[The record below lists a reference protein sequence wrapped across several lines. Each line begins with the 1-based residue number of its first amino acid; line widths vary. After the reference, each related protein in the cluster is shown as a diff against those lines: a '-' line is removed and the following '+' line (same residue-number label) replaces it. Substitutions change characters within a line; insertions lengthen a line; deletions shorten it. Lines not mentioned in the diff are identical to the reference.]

1 MVRSEPVTL
10 TVHVTLCGFSPPNV
24 TVAAAIA
31 SVASPP
37 GDTFPRGAVGSFS
50 VFAGD
55 RVTVSAAATSTCSAV
70 STDGLTFQWTLLEK
84 PAGSTAVLN
93 ASDLASPAFFA
104 DMQGAYKLQAVVT
117 DRLGNLARSTLLTV
131 TTQTCGK
138 NLINASVIDNAGA
151 RPFDAHILSVAT
163 SSDDDDLNKCPARFA
178 NSYSVGWGA
187 AATPASAAFSFGSTS
202 GSTVTFTP
210 LANASYVVTASVRA
224 SSGSTTTAITAISAS
239 CVTGVAAGA
248 VSISAV
254 APPFNDGFTRAPGQF
269 FRDDAVTLSAAPTST
284 CQSNPRFTVSF
295 ALTNRPVGSSAVLS
309 SASFVADKPGGPY
322 IVEATIGDGIGHSAT
337 TTATFTAELCGA
349 NSANAAIFDDT
360 AGTAAPFDRRSLRV
374 VPTSTDDDSQRCP
387 ARFAQTYSFAW
398 TVLVQSA
405 RPGTLS
411 TPAAQTTIFTPGG
424 SAIYQLQALV
434 TGSNGRSA
442 LASIAVDAT
451 CSAPFVSATSV
462 GAAFTGQDAS
472 FVRSTARVF
481 RDDVVTVS
489 TSGSSACFS
498 RANAGLTYEWTLTRS
513 GSAASINNATA
524 SSASFTVD
532 TPSASYTA
540 TVVVRDALGNASAP
554 QSATFTASSCGA
566 NPIMADVQDLAGAKP
581 FDDHTLT
588 AVFASGR
595 TTFSDD
601 DDGSK
606 CPTHF
611 AGQYSF

>member
-1 MVRSEPVTL
+1 MVRNIARVGTLIASVLLAACSGSVGSPTATATALQATVNTGSVVRLDGGTSKDPQGRPLFFEWSFISVPSGSAATLVDADKRLPSFLADMPGDYVVQLVVSNGVVRSEPVTL

-84 PAGSTAVLN
+84 PAGSTAALN

-269 FRDDAVTLSAAPTST
+269 FRDDDDRFAKFAAKQRDANES
-284 CQSNPRFTVSF
+284 
-295 ALTNRPVGSSAVLS
+295 GI
-309 SASFVADKPGGPY
+309 FVAVADDQALVVFLHGKCGNQLRFAARLEPEMKLFAR
-322 IVEATIGDGIGHSAT
+322 IDDFLDHLAQLIDFDGK
-337 TTATFTAELCGA
+337 
-349 NSANAAIFDDT
+349 NAAILIAIT
-360 AGTAAPFDRRSLRV
+360 KLRDRALKR
-374 VPTSTDDDSQRCP
+374 
-387 ARFAQTYSFAW
+387 
-398 TVLVQSA
+398 
-405 RPGTLS
+405 
-411 TPAAQTTIFTPGG
+411 
-424 SAIYQLQALV
+424 AI
-434 TGSNGRSA
+434 N
-442 LASIAVDAT
+442 
-451 CSAPFVSATSV
+451 
-462 GAAFTGQDAS
+462 
-472 FVRSTARVF
+472 
-481 RDDVVTVS
+481 
-489 TSGSSACFS
+489 
-498 RANAGLTYEWTLTRS
+498 
-513 GSAASINNATA
+513 
-524 SSASFTVD
+524 
-532 TPSASYTA
+532 
-540 TVVVRDALGNASAP
+540 
-554 QSATFTASSCGA
+554 
-566 NPIMADVQDLAGAKP
+566 
-581 FDDHTLT
+581 
-588 AVFASGR
+588 
-595 TTFSDD
+595 
-601 DDGSK
+601 
-606 CPTHF
+606 
-611 AGQYSF
+611 